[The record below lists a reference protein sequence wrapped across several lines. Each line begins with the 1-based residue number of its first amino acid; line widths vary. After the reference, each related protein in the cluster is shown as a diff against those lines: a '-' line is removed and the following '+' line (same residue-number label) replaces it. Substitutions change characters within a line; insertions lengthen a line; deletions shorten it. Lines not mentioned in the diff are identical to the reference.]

1 MLTSF
6 CQKNNIVC
14 EKNVVFRNLSFGK
27 NIWEEVRHISL
38 STKIENRK
46 QNNSPVLTEM
56 FLQVKMWQ
64 NKYLFVFILLLLLF
78 LSLLLLRRQRK
89 ATMGR
94 SRRRGRPHAK
104 SSSCKEGDPSRRRR
118 DSVTS
123 FYGRS
128 LMLCRRRPMTR
139 WRLGDVICEHSQEE
153 ETWWKQSD
161 VIYGWPMRFLL
172 S

>member
-1 MLTSF
+1 M
-6 CQKNNIVC
+6 
-14 EKNVVFRNLSFGK
+14 
-27 NIWEEVRHISL
+27 
-38 STKIENRK
+38 K
-46 QNNSPVLTEM
+46 QNNSPVLIEM
-56 FLQVKMWQ
+56 FLQVKKRQ
-64 NKYLFVFILLLLLF
+64 NKYLFIFILLLLLF

-128 LMLCRRRPMTR
+128 LCCVE
-139 WRLGDVICEHSQEE
+139 GDQWPDE
-153 ETWWKQSD
+153 
-161 VIYGWPMRFLL
+161 GWVTSFVNIPKKKKRGENRVTSFMDGPCDSWALSRFVRDGCCCCCCCCCC
-172 S
+172 